1 VTDHPAPAVAVV
13 AFCLA
18 TALLFS
24 TNKLRAADSQPVE
37 DAGSAD
43 ITFSTGFDYTKGS
56 YGTPRA
62 TRLLYIPFTLLYDAD
77 AYSADVTM
85 PYLYQS
91 GPTGQTVVGGRV
103 VPSGATVSGRAAPRI
118 ATVHGW
124 GDLVL
129 GGTRYFEG
137 ASETSPAYSL
147 RAQVKFGTA
156 KHDVGL
162 GTGKNDY
169 TFSGAV
175 SKFLDQHWGLSGDLG
190 HTKFG
195 SPSGIRLK
203 PVIFASIGAAYRFAD
218 KSRIGLAAYA
228 GGSSFSGTPAPVDV
242 TAYYSFA
249 PSKSVQL
256 RAYLL
261 KGLSQGS
268 PNHGF
273 GLSAS
278 FFQ

>member
-1 VTDHPAPAVAVV
+1 VADHLGPAVTIV
-13 AFCLA
+13 ASCLGA
-18 TALLFS
+18 ALLFS
-24 TNKLRAADSQPVE
+24 TSNLRAADSEQVE
-37 DAGSAD
+37 DASTGVS
-43 ITFSTGFDYTKGS
+43 FSTGFDYTKGN
-56 YGTPRA
+56 YGTPR
-62 TRLLYIPFTLLYDAD
+62 TTKLLYIPFTFLYDVD
-77 AYSADVTM
+77 DYSVDVTM

-91 GPTGQTVVGGRV
+91 GPTGQTIVGGRV
-103 VPSGATVSGRAAPRI
+103 VPSGASVSGPATRRI

-137 ASETSPAYSL
+137 ASEASPVYSL

-156 KHDVGL
+156 RHDIGL

-169 TFSGAV
+169 TFSAAV
-175 SKFLDQHWGLSGDLG
+175 SKFLGDHWVLSGDLG
-190 HTKFG
+190 YTKFG
-195 SPSGIRLK
+195 SPSGVRLR
-203 PVIFASIGAAYRFAD
+203 PVIFTSIGGAYRFAD
-218 KSRIGLAAYA
+218 KSRIGLATYTSR
-228 GGSSFSGTPAPVDV
+228 SSSPGTPAPVDV
-242 TAYYSFA
+242 TAYYTFS
-249 PSKSVQL
+249 PSKSMQL

-273 GLSAS
+273 GLSVW

>member
-1 VTDHPAPAVAVV
+1 M
-13 AFCLA
+13 
-18 TALLFS
+18 ALLFS
-24 TNKLRAADSQPVE
+24 TSNLRGADSEPVE
-37 DAGSAD
+37 DASTE
-43 ITFSTGFDYTKGS
+43 ISFSTGFDYTKGS

-62 TRLLYIPFTLLYDAD
+62 TKLLYLPFTLSYDAD

-91 GPTGQTVVGGRV
+91 GPTGQTIVGGRV
-103 VPSGATVSGRAAPRI
+103 VPSGAPVSGRATPRI

-137 ASETSPAYSL
+137 VGETSPVYSL

-156 KHDVGL
+156 NHDIGL

-175 SKFLDQHWGLSGDLG
+175 SKFLDQHWVFNGDLG
-190 HTKFG
+190 YTKFG
-195 SPSGIRLK
+195 SPRGVKLK
-203 PVIFASIGAAYRFAD
+203 PVTFVSIGGAYRFAD
-218 KSRIGLAAYA
+218 KSRIGLTTYV
-228 GGSSFSGTPAPVDV
+228 STPSLSGTRAPVDV
-242 TAYYSFA
+242 TAHYSFA

-273 GLSAS
+273 GLSVS

>member
-1 VTDHPAPAVAVV
+1 VVDHSRPAVAIV
-13 AFCLA
+13 ALCLG
-18 TALLFS
+18 TVLLCS
-24 TNKLRAADSQPVE
+24 AHNLRAADAEQEE
-37 DAGSAD
+37 DAGAG
-43 ITFSTGFDYTKGS
+43 FSFFTGFDYTKGS

-62 TRLLYIPFTLLYDAD
+62 TRLLYVPFTLSYDGD
-77 AYSADVTM
+77 AYGADVTM

-91 GPTGQTVVGGRV
+91 GPTGQTIVAGRV
-103 VPSGATVSGRAAPRI
+103 IPGGAAVSGRATPRI

-124 GDLVL
+124 GDLVV

-137 ASETSPAYSL
+137 ASETSPVYSL
-147 RAQVKFGTA
+147 RVQVKFGTA
-156 KHDVGL
+156 NHDIGL
-162 GTGKNDY
+162 GTGRSDF
-169 TFSGAV
+169 TFSGAA
-175 SKFLDQHWGLSGDLG
+175 SKFLDQHWVASGDLG
-190 HTKFG
+190 YTKYG
-195 SPSGIRLK
+195 SPSGLRLK
-203 PVIFASIGAAYRFAD
+203 PAVFASIGGAYRFAD
-218 KSRIGLAAYA
+218 KSRIGLNAYA
-228 GGSSFSGTPAPVDV
+228 SGSSFSGGAAPVDL

-273 GLSAS
+273 GLSVS

>member
-1 VTDHPAPAVAVV
+1 MDHLRPAVAIV
-13 AFCLA
+13 ASCLGA
-18 TALLFS
+18 ALLFS
-24 TNKLRAADSQPVE
+24 ANNLRAADAEPAE
-37 DAGSAD
+37 DASTD
-43 ITFSTGFDYTKGS
+43 LSFSTGFDYTKGS

-62 TRLLYIPFTLLYDAD
+62 TRLLYVPFTLSYDGD
-77 AYSADVTM
+77 TYGADVTM

-91 GPTGQTVVGGRV
+91 GPTGQTIVGGRV
-103 VPSGATVSGRAAPRI
+103 VPTGAAVSGRATPRI
-118 ATVHGW
+118 TTVHGW

-129 GGTRYFEG
+129 GATRYFEG
-137 ASETSPAYSL
+137 ASETSPLYSL

-156 KHDVGL
+156 NHDTGL

-175 SKFLDQHWGLSGDLG
+175 SKFLNDHWALSGDLG
-190 HTKFG
+190 YTKFG
-195 SPSGIRLK
+195 SPRGIKLK
-203 PVIFASIGAAYRFAD
+203 PAVFGSVGGAYRFAD
-218 KSRIGLAAYA
+218 RSRIGLTAYA
-228 GGSSFSGTPAPVDV
+228 SRSNLAGTPAPVDV
-242 TAYYSFA
+242 TAYYSFP

-256 RAYLL
+256 RAYVL

-273 GLSAS
+273 GLSVS